1 MVSAAVGAPPY
12 RTVRGTSFASP
23 IVAALLA
30 GALDRPGADAARQAL
45 AAVAKTA
52 SGVAAGTISNETGHG
67 VVGAAFRTDPS
78 AFR

>member
-1 MVSAAVGAPPY
+1 
-12 RTVRGTSFASP
+12 VRGTSFASP

-30 GALDRPGADAARQAL
+30 GALDHPGVEAAGRAL

-52 SGVAAGTISNETGHG
+52 SGGAAGTVSNETGHG